1 MVRVRIK
8 VEVQGAGNTKAWW
21 GRFPGLAEAGEG
33 SDRRVVATGEPS
45 WLPRIKDGE
54 AWIDLQP
61 GTVIRAGATHSGG
74 YRIAHVSSPPLI
86 VEGGREWTA
95 VSRDG
100 TRHVKVTVVGARVAT
115 FEDLNASATTEP
127 GPLAAY
133 GDEELVRELERRGYV
148 VIRATADAGAQ

>member
-1 MVRVRIK
+1 MIRVRIK

-21 GRFPGLAEAGEG
+21 ARYPGLSETGEG
-33 SDRRVVATGEPS
+33 SDRRVVTDGEPS

-133 GDEELVRELERRGYV
+133 SDEELAKELERRGYLV
-148 VIRATADAGAQ
+148 LRATADAGAQ